1 MKEGARKGAESR
13 QRLITTG
20 QLGIGSQGGTW
31 CLVVAVLALSCPRP
45 SGLANTRSKWLCGP
59 AVCVLSLK
67 SGLSTEES
75 DLPLA
80 SWYSE
85 DPEEL
90 ADQWLGTGNS
100 TKCSCQYL
108 GWQSAESACGIE
120 PCRCPWGQDLGT
132 EWVLEE
138 DQWTQGQ
145 QLSLVFCHLEGS
157 KGSLGATGSTV
168 PAGRFS
174 LVNPGGTDLQPRLY
188 CSEDWEAELA
198 SSSPNW
204 DTEWVQ
210 GQPWQL

>member
-1 MKEGARKGAESR
+1 MKEGARKGAESW

-31 CLVVAVLALSCPRP
+31 CLVVAVLVLSCPRP

-100 TKCSCQYL
+100 TVQLPVPGLAVS
-108 GWQSAESACGIE
+108 
-120 PCRCPWGQDLGT
+120 
-132 EWVLEE
+132 WVCLWHRAL
-138 DQWTQGQ
+138 QM
-145 QLSLVFCHLEGS
+145 SLRSGS
-157 KGSLGATGSTV
+157 GDRVSLGRKSVDTGAAAFVGFLS
-168 PAGRFS
+168 
-174 LVNPGGTDLQPRLY
+174 PRG
-188 CSEDWEAELA
+188 
-198 SSSPNW
+198 
-204 DTEWVQ
+204 VQ
-210 GQPWQL
+210 GVLGCHRQYCPRREI